1 MVADVG
7 GALLW
12 GLVAGSSFV
21 VGGALALRFGLSP
34 RTVGMLMGF
43 GGGALIAAVAYELV
57 DEADRLSGGTGHVG
71 SGLILGSV
79 LYLVATVGWRLDRPH
94 GHSADRLHALPVVAI
109 VIPEAVVVVG
119 SLLNDHLSVAVILAV
134 FLCGVPEGFVVTG
147 RLRAGGRSPAQ
158 VMSVW
163 AGLMVVCGVAAAL
176 VYAWLDGAR
185 PGTIAFVL
193 ALAGGAVLTELTTE
207 LVPEGYERAGSRMGI
222 AVVVGFAMVFALA
235 DIG

>member
-1 MVADVG
+1 MVCGVSD
-7 GALLW
+7 ALLW

-21 VGGALALRFGLSP
+21 VGGALALRIGLTA

-43 GGGALIAAVAYELV
+43 GSGALIAAVAYELV

-71 SGLILGSV
+71 SGLVLGSV
-79 LYLVATVGWRLDRPH
+79 VYLAATARWHLEPPDGRTSGRLE
-94 GHSADRLHALPVVAI
+94 ALPVAAI

-147 RLRAGGRSPAQ
+147 RLRAAGRSSRQ
-158 VMSVW
+158 VMLVW
-163 AGLMVVCGVAAAL
+163 ATLMLVCGIAAAL

-185 PGTIAFVL
+185 PGTVAFVL

-235 DIG
+235 DVG